1 MQISK
6 DSLLWAVIAL
16 LVGTIFGSGAIWQ
29 WQKNSLDQ
37 DRFVFEKATKA
48 IEIRKRMDDVYG
60 SILQLSNEYIKVSS
74 SYYKTKNPDDASEM
88 RRLIARLDVLKND
101 YTSIEK
107 TLSSIEGRS
116 PRQIQIDFIPPAPPM
131 NLRIVQ

>member
-1 MQISK
+1 MQIIK

-37 DRFVFEKATKA
+37 ERFAFEKATKA

-60 SILQLSNEYIKVSS
+60 NILQLSDEYIKASS
-74 SYYKTKNPDDASEM
+74 SYYKTKNPDDAREM

-101 YTSIEK
+101 YTTIEK

-116 PRQIQIDFIPPAPPM
+116 LRQIQIDFIPPPAPT
-131 NLRIVQ
+131 NFRLIQ